1 MENQGGRSVREDFVH
16 FYVPQTKLPFYLEMA
31 GISYCDGTYRMKRQ
45 DSAETV
51 LEYIVEGRG
60 YLNVDG
66 KDYAA
71 TTGDVYILRKKT
83 THTYWSDAKYPWVK
97 IFFNIRGSLAEKI
110 LDEYQLGVPGK
121 VVLEADGLE
130 QDFRDMLERLMDD
143 TIGQAERFDK
153 AAVDFL
159 SIIIKL
165 SNMQKMNGVY
175 KDDLMSVEN
184 EMNTLVE
191 YITMNPKRIVSN
203 QELADAIFHSKDY
216 VIKKFFANFGVTPY
230 EYQIQQK
237 IFSAKNMLANTN
249 LRVKEIADSLG
260 YDDQHYF
267 SYMFK
272 KRCGMSPTQYR
283 KKIRSEYI
291 EKENTNMQE

>member
-1 MENQGGRSVREDFVH
+1 VREDFVH
-16 FYVPQTKLPFYLEMA
+16 FYNPHTKLPFYLEMA
-31 GISYCDGTYRMKRQ
+31 GISYCDGTYRMERK

-51 LEYIVEGRG
+51 IEYVIEGRG

-66 KDYAA
+66 QNYAA
-71 TTGDVYILRKKT
+71 MAGDVYILRKKT
-83 THTYWSDAKYPWVK
+83 THTYWSDAKSPWVK

-110 LDEYQLGVPGK
+110 LDEYQLGTKDK
-121 VVLEADGLE
+121 VVLSGEGLE
-130 QDFRDMLERLMDD
+130 QDFRDMLERLSDN
-143 TIGQAERFDK
+143 TVGQTERFDD

-159 SIIIKL
+159 KIIIKL
-165 SNMQKMNGVY
+165 SNLDKMHGNR
-175 KDDLMSVEN
+175 KDDLMSVET
-184 EMNTLVE
+184 EMNTLIK

-203 QELADAIFHSKDY
+203 QELADVIFHSKDY
-216 VIKKFFANFGVTPY
+216 VIKRFFANFGVTPY

-237 IFSAKNMLANTN
+237 IFRAKNLLGNTKMS
-249 LRVKEIADSLG
+249 VKEIADSLG

-283 KKIRSEYI
+283 KKINTEYPSH
-291 EKENTNMQE
+291 E